1 MMSKIAPAVS
11 VLIPARNV
19 ERYIGRAIRSVLS
32 QRTPRCGDFEVIVVN
47 DASDDRTAYAL
58 ELFREEIRIFTNE
71 TRQGLPRSLNRA
83 IRAARGKYVVRVDA
97 DDYVT
102 EDYLYLLSR
111 FLDDNSYMDATA
123 CDYLLVDDDENVI
136 GRRNCLEHP
145 IGCGVMFRTDH
156 LIDVG
161 MYDDDFLMHED
172 RDLRIRFLEKYSIH
186 RIELPLYR
194 YRRHDGNMTN
204 NREDWDLFT
213 ERLNS
218 KHGAGET

>member
-47 DASDDRTAYAL
+47 DASEDRTAYAL
-58 ELFREEIRIFTNE
+58 ELFREEIRILTNE

-83 IRAARGKYVVRVDA
+83 IKAARGKYVVRVDA

-102 EDYLYLLSR
+102 DDYLYLLSR
-111 FLDDNSYMDATA
+111 FLDDNSCMDAMA

-136 GRRNCLEHP
+136 GRRNCMEDP
-145 IGCGVMFRTDH
+145 IGCGIMFRTDH
-156 LIDVG
+156 LIDIG

-172 RDLRIRFLEKYSIH
+172 RDLRIRFLDKYSIH

-194 YRRHDGNMTN
+194 YRRHDANMTN
-204 NREDWDLFT
+204 DLKNWDLFT
-213 ERLNS
+213 EKLNN
-218 KHGAGET
+218 KHGAEP